1 MEFVDSICFALWCTI
16 EIQTS
21 ATFPPHLLIFRLDFL
36 FPRIKSQLATWKHV
50 WTPRSHTNII
60 FSFYFL
66 VYRITYLP
74 RNSIS
79 TYDSCQT
86 VFFFVCNLLFD
97 ICANVFINFK
107 KLHFIGKSDFNDD
120 WAEKPTL
127 FLCYWVLC
135 IGAIQLAYARILRIK
150 MHWISYDKL
159 RNRSSIKKIDW
170 NDD

>member
-86 VFFFVCNLLFD
+86 VFFLSAICCLIFVQMFLSTSKSYISLEKVISMMIEQKNHSISLLLGVMHCSD
-97 ICANVFINFK
+97 PISICIYE
-107 KLHFIGKSDFNDD
+107 
-120 WAEKPTL
+120 EK
-127 FLCYWVLC
+127 C
-135 IGAIQLAYARILRIK
+135 IEFRMTNYAIEVQ
-150 MHWISYDKL
+150 
-159 RNRSSIKKIDW
+159 
-170 NDD
+170 

>member
-36 FPRIKSQLATWKHV
+36 FSRIKSQLATWEHV

-86 VFFFVCNLLFD
+86 VFFLSAICCLIFMPMFFQLQKVTFHWKKWFQWWLSRKTHSISLLLG
-97 ICANVFINFK
+97 V
-107 KLHFIGKSDFNDD
+107 
-120 WAEKPTL
+120 
-127 FLCYWVLC
+127 
-135 IGAIQLAYARILRIK
+135 
-150 MHWISYDKL
+150 MHWSDPISICTNPTNQNAL
-159 RNRSSIKKIDW
+159 NFVW
-170 NDD
+170 QTTQ